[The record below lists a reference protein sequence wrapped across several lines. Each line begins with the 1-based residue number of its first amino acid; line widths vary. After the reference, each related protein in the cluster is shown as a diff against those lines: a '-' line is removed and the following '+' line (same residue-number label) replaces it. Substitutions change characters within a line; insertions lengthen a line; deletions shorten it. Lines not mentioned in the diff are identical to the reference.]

1 MGNVFTIIRNKYNS
15 LSNEY
20 ASSKDIAEEVDKI
33 ATQYILTQDAME
45 LLKLKDTKYYDN
57 LVILTRDVL
66 LKHLNSNELKYL
78 HEYKKNGKVI
88 EEMKE
93 TNIIALNK
101 IICR

>member
-66 LKHLNSNELKYL
+66 LKHLNSNL
-78 HEYKKNGKVI
+78 
-88 EEMKE
+88 
-93 TNIIALNK
+93 
-101 IICR
+101 